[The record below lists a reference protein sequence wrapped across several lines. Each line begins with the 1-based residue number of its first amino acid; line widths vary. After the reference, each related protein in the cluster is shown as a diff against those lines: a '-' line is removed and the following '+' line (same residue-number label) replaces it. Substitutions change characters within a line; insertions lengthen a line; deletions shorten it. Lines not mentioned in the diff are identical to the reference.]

1 MDAFGNDTDVIPFA
15 RRSAHYLYRN
25 GFAPDEVAVALAQEL
40 EVEPTTARHIAVEVQ
55 RAIAA

>member
-25 GFAPDEVAVALAQEL
+25 GFGPDEVARALAQEL
-40 EVEPTTARHIAVEVQ
+40 EVEPATARNIAAEVG